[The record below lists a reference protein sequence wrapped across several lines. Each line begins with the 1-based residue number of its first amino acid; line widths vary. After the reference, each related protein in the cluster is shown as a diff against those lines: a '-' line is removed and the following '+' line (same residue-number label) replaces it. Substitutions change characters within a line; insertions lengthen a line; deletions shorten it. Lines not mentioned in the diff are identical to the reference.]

1 MSPDELGQTLGMP
14 EGHIIHR
21 LARHVR
27 RSLGDDPVAV
37 SSPQGRFADSA
48 ALLNGQRMTRTEAW
62 GKDLFVHWEGGEI
75 LHVHL
80 GLIGKFRLSPAPG
93 PDPRDTIRLRL
104 EGTGSGEGGEG
115 GTGSVVEGDVW
126 DLTGPM
132 TCRLITPAEQRAVTD
147 RLGADPLRRNPDV
160 EAARTRFLATKRPVA
175 AVLLDQRIIAGI
187 GNVYR
192 AELLFRAGIHP
203 EVPANELSEADF
215 DSLWDDTVKLMRI
228 GTRLGNII
236 TTEPDEIG
244 RSPGRM
250 KADDRL
256 YVYKRQHCRRCGSDI
271 AIAEVAGRNC
281 YFCPTCQPR

>member
-1 MSPDELGQTLGMP
+1 M
-14 EGHIIHR
+14 
-21 LARHVR
+21 V
-27 RSLGDDPVAV
+27 V

-48 ALLNGQRMTRTEAW
+48 ALLNGQRVVRTEAW
-62 GKDLFVHWEGGEI
+62 GKDLFVYWEGGEI

-80 GLIGKFRLSPAPG
+80 GLIGKFRSAPAPG
-93 PDPRDTIRLRL
+93 PEPRDTIRLRL
-104 EGTGSGEGGEG
+104 EAGGGPEGEAE
-115 GTGSVVEGDVW
+115 VW

-147 RLGADPLRRNPDV
+147 RLGADPLRRSPNVD
-160 EAARTRFLATKRPVA
+160 AARSRFLATRRPVA
-175 AVLLDQRIIAGI
+175 AVLLDQQIIAGI

-228 GTRLGNII
+228 GARLGNII

-250 KADDRL
+250 KPDDRL
-256 YVYKRQHCRRCGSDI
+256 YVYKQQRCRRCGTDI
-271 AIAEVAGRNC
+271 AIADVAGRNC
-281 YFCPTCQPR
+281 YFCPTCQSR